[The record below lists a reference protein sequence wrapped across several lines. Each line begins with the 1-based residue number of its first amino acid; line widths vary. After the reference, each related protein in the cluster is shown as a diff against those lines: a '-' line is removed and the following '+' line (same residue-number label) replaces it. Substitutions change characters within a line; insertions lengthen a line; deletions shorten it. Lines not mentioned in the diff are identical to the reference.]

1 MKTKILSACLGIT
14 FLINFSLGI
23 NIAIRKPVCERV
35 HLDDIDRSKNII
47 TSEEMAKDIA
57 ELYIKKQEE
66 YKNYEEDF
74 TYEIECFFDEEK
86 YKWWICYTTIPPE
99 GIYLL
104 DGEFAIGVRKD
115 TGMLTNIPR

>member
-57 ELYIKKQEE
+57 ELYIKKQENNE
-66 YKNYEEDF
+66 NRLAL
-74 TYEIECFFDEEK
+74 TYEVVSFFDEQE
-86 YKWWICYTTIPPE
+86 YVWVVGYTAIPPE
-99 GIYLL
+99 GIYIV
-104 DGEFAIGVRKD
+104 DGEFAVRVRKD
-115 TGMLTNIPR
+115 TGMLDSR